1 MISHLYIGFMTL
13 NKNLSLEIYI
23 GMMNS
28 DISREDFIIKIN
40 EIINKINRIKSGK
53 HPEMQYP
60 WMLSKC

>member
-40 EIINKINRIKSGK
+40 EIINKINRIKPEK